1 MCLRSCTGRT
11 LLFLGCCQLCQHTEV
26 FQRRCFLG
34 DFCAA
39 RDFFEEP
46 SHDFAASCFRQRFG
60 KTHFIGFCNCA
71 YVLADVI
78 A

>member
-1 MCLRSCTGRT
+1 MW
-11 LLFLGCCQLCQHTEV
+11 LFLGCCQLCQHTEV
-26 FQRRCFLG
+26 LQRRRVPG

-39 RDFFEEP
+39 GDFFEKP
-46 SHDFAASCFRQRFG
+46 SHDFAAARLWKRFG

-71 YVLADVI
+71 NVLAHVI